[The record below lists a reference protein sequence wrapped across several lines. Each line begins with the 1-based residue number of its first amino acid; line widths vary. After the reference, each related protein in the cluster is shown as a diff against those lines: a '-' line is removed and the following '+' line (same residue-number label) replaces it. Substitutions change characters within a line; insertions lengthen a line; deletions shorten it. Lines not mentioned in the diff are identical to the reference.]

1 MLGAT
6 SWGQLRL
13 ERGRAHSYRRDVTGG
28 DITWRG
34 GPALY
39 LYTIEIQVEV
49 ISLRKSIYDM
59 SPQGE
64 AQYYTHY
71 PLLTG
76 HSPMFFWGNLK
87 IHSKGL

>member
-1 MLGAT
+1 MLGVT

-64 AQYYTHY
+64 DVIHITPYSRAT
-71 PLLTG
+71 PRC
-76 HSPMFFWGNLK
+76 FFGETPE